1 MVMAYLI
8 HANHWP
14 LWRAYSF
21 VLERRREISPN
32 IGFVSEL
39 MNFEER
45 ALGTKSVGVLSSPPE
60 PDSHPPPS
68 NSQYPQ
74 QAQAP
79 PTGKAGNFSHLAAS
93 RRNHAMRESLPPA
106 FSTPLPAEDLGAGAE
121 VEVRDSTGRYRH
133 ARRAPVDESTLQP
146 GRRVSKAGLEG
157 AGVGGL

>member
-1 MVMAYLI
+1 MVMAFLI

-14 LWRAYSF
+14 LWRAYQF

-45 ALGTKSVGVLSSPPE
+45 ALGTKSLGVLSEHDEPPVE
-60 PDSHPPPS
+60 GVGVGGGPGGL
-68 NSQYPQ
+68 
-74 QAQAP
+74 
-79 PTGKAGNFSHLAAS
+79 PTGKTGNFSHLAS
-93 RRNHAMRESLPPA
+93 GRRGGQLRESLPPA
-106 FSTPLPAEDLGAGAE
+106 FSMPQQTEDLGTGAE

-133 ARRAPVDESTLQP
+133 ARRAPVDESTLNP

-157 AGVGGL
+157 TW